1 MAKHTLSGS
10 DRNPLA
16 GAHCTGPADP
26 DATLEVVLMM
36 RCRESVAFRT
46 LVGQLAAGDRS
57 MPHLSRTEYNARF
70 GAAAEDLAAVTE
82 FAKQHALTVLRIDAA
97 SRIAVLSGT
106 VARFNAAFEV
116 NLQQYEHASGNY
128 RGHIGTIT
136 LPDTLHGVVTA
147 VLGLDN
153 RPQARA
159 HFRFRPPIQ
168 ASAAETAV
176 SYSPS
181 QVAGLYQFPAGIA
194 AGQCIAL
201 IELGGGYQTSDLVSY
216 FADAGITQPTVVAV
230 PVDGGSNNP
239 TGDANGPD
247 GEVALDIEVAGSI
260 ASGAKIAVYF
270 AGNTDAGFIDAVS
283 QAVHDTVNQPSVIS
297 ISWGGP
303 ESSWTSQSMQ
313 AFNQV
318 LQAAATLGV
327 TVCVAS
333 GDNGS
338 SDGVSDHA
346 AHVDFPA
353 SSPYALA
360 CGGTSL
366 RAAGDAIA
374 SEVVWNDGAQ
384 GGAGGGGVSA
394 VFALPA
400 WQQGLKAESST
411 GVGTQLT
418 GRGVPDVAG
427 NADPQ
432 TGYNVRVD
440 GNDMVVGG
448 TSAVAP
454 LWAALIARINAG
466 QDKAVG
472 YINPLL
478 YQQPKSFNDIT
489 QGNNG
494 SFEAAP
500 GWDACTGLG
509 SPDGQKLAIAL

>member
-10 DRNPLA
+10 DRNAMA
-16 GAHCTGPADP
+16 GAHCVGPADP
-26 DATLEVVLMM
+26 DETLEVVLLV
-36 RCRESVAFRT
+36 RQRESKAFSALVA
-46 LVGQLAAGDRS
+46 QLAAGDRS
-57 MPHLSRTEYNARF
+57 NPHLSRTAFNAQF
-70 GAAAEDLAAVTE
+70 GAAAEDLAAVAG
-82 FAKQHALTVLRIDAA
+82 FAKQHALTVVRADAA
-97 SRIAVLSGT
+97 SRIVVLSGT

-116 NLQQYEHASGNY
+116 NLQQYEHPSGKY
-128 RGHIGTIT
+128 RGRTGTIT
-136 LPDTLHGVVTA
+136 LSDDLHGVVTA

-153 RPQARA
+153 RSQARA

-168 ASAAETAV
+168 ASSAATAV
-176 SYSPS
+176 SYSPA

-216 FADAGITQPTVVAV
+216 FAGAGITQPTVVAV
-230 PVDGGSNNP
+230 PVGGGSNNP

-260 ASGAKIAVYF
+260 APGAKIAVYF
-270 AGNTDAGFIDAVS
+270 AGNTDASFIDAVS

-313 AFNQV
+313 A
-318 LQAAATLGV
+318 AATLGV

-338 SDGVSDHA
+338 SDGVSDSA

-374 SEVVWNDGAQ
+374 SEVVWNDGAA
-384 GGAGGGGVSA
+384 GGASGGGVSA
-394 VFALPA
+394 VYALPA
-400 WQQGLKAESST
+400 WQQALKAENSAGVST
-411 GVGTQLT
+411 RLT
-418 GRGVPDVAG
+418 GRGVPDVAA

-440 GNDMVVGG
+440 GKDMVVGG

-454 LWAALIARINAG
+454 LWAALIARLNAG
-466 QDKAVG
+466 QDKALG

-478 YQQPKSFNDIT
+478 YQQAKSFNDIT

-494 SFEAAP
+494 SFEATP

-509 SPDGQKLAIAL
+509 SPDGQKLAAVI